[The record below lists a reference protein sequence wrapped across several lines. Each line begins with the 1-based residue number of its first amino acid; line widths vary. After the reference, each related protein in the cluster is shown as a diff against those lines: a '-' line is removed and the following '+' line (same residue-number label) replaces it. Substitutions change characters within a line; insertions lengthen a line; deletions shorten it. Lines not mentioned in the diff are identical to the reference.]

1 MTAIPFIHTAPALD
15 AAMGAYR
22 AVTLAGTAAG
32 ELVTAGALLWAL
44 NGTAGAIRTTYR
56 AGAATRRLVDA
67 TLVPTADAISWAIAQ
82 VDWAETAR
90 TVWACLLAI
99 AAAAYVAGEATGKAW
114 RAWHT
119 DWVGTIDWSRP
130 QAPVVAIPAPA
141 APARR
146 IDGSL
151 TVKQLRRMAVD
162 MGLPRSA
169 YHSARKADL
178 IALLEAA

>member
-22 AVTLAGTAAG
+22 AVALAGTAAG

-67 TLVPTADAISWAIAQ
+67 TLVPAADAISWALAQ

-99 AAAAYVAGEATGKAW
+99 ACAAYVAGEATGKAW

-130 QAPVVAIPAPA
+130 QAPVVAPAPV
-141 APARR
+141 RV

>member
-67 TLVPTADAISWAIAQ
+67 TLVPAADAISWAIAQ

-90 TVWACLLAI
+90 TIWACALTVGV
-99 AAAAYVAGEATGKAW
+99 AAYVAGEATGRAFH
-114 RAWHT
+114 AWHT
-119 DWVGTIDWSRP
+119 AWVGAIDW
-130 QAPVVAIPAPA
+130 AAPAPA
-141 APARR
+141 PAPEPIACTYE
-146 IDGSL
+146 GL
-151 TVKQLRRMAVD
+151 TVVQLRKLARVKAKGVHLM
-162 MGLPRSA
+162 
-169 YHSARKADL
+169 RKAEL
-178 IALLEAA
+178 LALLA